1 MEARVSAQLESRHF
15 FQEGDVVQDRDGRT
29 GTVAEV
35 LSLYAT
41 VAWEDGA
48 REEVDQFD
56 PRVLVIQRADAA

>member
-1 MEARVSAQLESRHF
+1 MSVQLESRHF
-15 FQEGDVVQDRDGRT
+15 FQARDMVQDRDGRT
-29 GTVAEV
+29 GTVVEV
-35 LSLYAT
+35 QSLYAT

>member
-1 MEARVSAQLESRHF
+1 M
-15 FQEGDVVQDRDGRT
+15 VQDRDGRT

-35 LSLYAT
+35 QSLYAT
-41 VAWEDGA
+41 VVWEDGA